1 MSAKL
6 RVALAGAGMISRHHL
21 IAWGKCGGAEV
32 VAVADP
38 LPEKARGRAR
48 EFAVEHVFDQVE
60 TMLDDIRPDAVD
72 IASPVDTHVAI
83 AEMAARRGIPVLCQK
98 PLAPTIGK
106 ARALAATAA
115 RVPFMAHENWRF
127 RAPYR
132 LARSWIRQGL
142 LGEVRRFAVTTESS
156 GLIAREGGVAPA
168 VARQPFFASMP
179 RLMIFEVLIHH
190 LDVARAL
197 CGELSVVAAET
208 AHTTP
213 AIPGDDRAVILL
225 RGGGC
230 IGVVTGDYAVPG
242 VPATASDTVEVVGD
256 RGRLTYDGE
265 ALRLFH
271 ASGDVVVERFVREEV
286 YQSAFD
292 NAIAHFVHGVL
303 HREPFETSLEDN
315 LETFALVEAAYASAA
330 LARRAP
336 GTVAGAAASVAG
348 QRSMS

>member
-21 IAWGKCGGAEV
+21 IAWGKCDGAAV

-38 LPEKARGRAR
+38 LPEKAKGRAQ
-48 EFAVEHVFDQVE
+48 EFAIEHVFDRVE
-60 TMLDDIRPDAVD
+60 TMLDDVHPDAVD

-98 PLAPTIGK
+98 PLAPTLGE
-106 ARALAATAA
+106 ARALGATAA

-142 LGEVRRFAVTTESS
+142 LGEVRRFAISTNSS
-156 GLIAREGGVAPA
+156 GLIALEGGVAPA
-168 VARQPFFASMP
+168 IARQPFFTSMA

-197 CGELSVVAAET
+197 CGELSVTAAET

-213 AIPGDDRAVILL
+213 AVPGDDRAVVLL
-225 RGGGC
+225 RGAGC

-242 VPATASDTVEVVGD
+242 VSATASDAVEVVGD
-256 RGRLTYDGE
+256 RGRLAYDGE

-271 ASGDVVVERFVREEV
+271 ASGEAVERFVREEV

-292 NAIAHFVHGVL
+292 NAIAHFVRGVL
-303 HREPFETSLEDN
+303 HHEPFETSLEDN
-315 LETFALVEAAYASAA
+315 LKTFALVEAAYASAA
-330 LARRAP
+330 QARRAL
-336 GTVAGAAASVAG
+336 GTMAGAA
-348 QRSMS
+348 